1 MKIVSWNCRA
11 GFNVEKAKFIKRYNA
26 DLYVIQECAQTNLD
40 ELKAVFKNKAF
51 YCDYVDSKYGVGL
64 FSDKF
69 DFEIL
74 PEHNKNFRYIVPYKV
89 FSDEREF
96 VLFSIWTKDKDEN
109 NKKIAYTEPL
119 WNAINYDGYLKYLTN
134 SIILTGDFN
143 SNNFFDKKY
152 VAEKKP
158 SHSDIIKKLREYGIE
173 SAYHKFNNCI
183 DGNEYEPTLLWQ
195 MNKNNKFHID
205 YCFISNDYTIKGIR
219 IGSIVEWEE
228 NRLSD
233 HCPLIIDVE

>member
-1 MKIVSWNCRA
+1 MWI
-11 GFNVEKAKFIKRYNA
+11 
-26 DLYVIQECAQTNLD
+26 
-40 ELKAVFKNKAF
+40 
-51 YCDYVDSKYGVGL
+51 
-64 FSDKF
+64 
-69 DFEIL
+69 
-74 PEHNKNFRYIVPYKV
+74 
-89 FSDEREF
+89 
-96 VLFSIWTKDKDEN
+96 
-109 NKKIAYTEPL
+109 
-119 WNAINYDGYLKYLTN
+119 
-134 SIILTGDFN
+134 
-143 SNNFFDKKY
+143 
-152 VAEKKP
+152 
-158 SHSDIIKKLREYGIE
+158 IE